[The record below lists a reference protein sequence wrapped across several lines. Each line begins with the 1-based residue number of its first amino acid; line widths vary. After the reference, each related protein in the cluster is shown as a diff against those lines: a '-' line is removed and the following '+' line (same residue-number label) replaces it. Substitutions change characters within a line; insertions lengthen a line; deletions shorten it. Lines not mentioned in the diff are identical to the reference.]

1 MNVLQTLR
9 EGGWAAFG
17 AAGLGGLA
25 TLVGA
30 VALMA
35 LAAKSRTTL
44 ALGVVTLGLTALTA
58 TAGVLGTL
66 LGRAQVREVLAAVSP
81 VDAERILHAGY
92 REAASAALVG
102 FVAALAPL
110 LLGAVAALAGARRK
124 ETPTRVLGE
133 PQGPADRAGAGRAV
147 VAVVFLGVAG
157 LAVASA
163 IALWRAPLP
172 VGRSG
177 FAEDD
182 LAAWTLAGAVEQVET
197 THASPSSCLAL
208 EAALRPFVGA
218 DATDTAP
225 AQVDWRPSADACV
238 RQYMKGFEI
247 GPGDDTTWK
256 KEGLLASPLV
266 HSEALRRELEAWQR
280 PGADEGTAGAG
291 HRDGEVEAPAPT
303 LAGRLSK
310 EVIQRVVRAHLGQVR
325 YCYEKSLL
333 HQPTLA
339 GKVVVRFT
347 VDAGGAVTEV
357 TDVSEPPFPAAEV
370 PGCIAS
376 HLKRWRFPKPEGGG
390 VVVVTYPF
398 ILEPAAP

>member
-1 MNVLQTLR
+1 MNLLETLR

-30 VALMA
+30 VALTA
-35 LAAKSRTTL
+35 LVAKSRTALT
-44 ALGVVTLGLTALTA
+44 LGVVTLGLAALTA

-66 LGRAQVREVLAAVSP
+66 LGRAQVREVLTSVSP

-133 PQGPADRAGAGRAV
+133 AQGPADGAGAGRAV
-147 VAVVFLGVAG
+147 VALVFLGVAG

-163 IALWRAPLP
+163 VALWRAPLP
-172 VGRSG
+172 VGRYG

-182 LAAWTLAGAVEQVET
+182 LAAWTLAGAVEQVQT
-197 THASPSSCLAL
+197 TQASLSSCLAL

-218 DATDTAP
+218 EATGTAP

-238 RQYMKGFEI
+238 RQFMKGFRPDRDAEV
-247 GPGDDTTWK
+247 TWK

-266 HSEALRRELEAWQR
+266 QSEALRRELEAWQR
-280 PGADEGTAGAG
+280 PGADEETVGAG

-303 LAGRLSK
+303 LTGRLSK
-310 EVIQRVVRAHLGQVR
+310 EVIQRVIRAHLGQVR

-347 VDAGGAVTEV
+347 VDAEGAVKEV
-357 TDVSEPPFPAAEV
+357 ADVSEPPFPAPEV
-370 PGCIAS
+370 PACITG
-376 HLKRWRFPKPEGGG
+376 HLKTWRFPKPEGGG